1 MISKAEYIII
11 LKQKLQ
17 VYRIQKH
24 LVNINF
30 LLLIILILAIKYEQ
44 KRLTLATLTLQMKY
58 FMNNQNFKFPT
69 ETTWRGGSKL

>member
-17 VYRIQKH
+17 VYKIQKH

-30 LLLIILILAIKYEQ
+30 LLVIILILAIKYEQ

-58 FMNNQNFKFPT
+58 FMNNQDFKFPT
-69 ETTWRGGSKL
+69 ETT

>member
-17 VYRIQKH
+17 VFFRIQKH

-69 ETTWRGGSKL
+69 ETT